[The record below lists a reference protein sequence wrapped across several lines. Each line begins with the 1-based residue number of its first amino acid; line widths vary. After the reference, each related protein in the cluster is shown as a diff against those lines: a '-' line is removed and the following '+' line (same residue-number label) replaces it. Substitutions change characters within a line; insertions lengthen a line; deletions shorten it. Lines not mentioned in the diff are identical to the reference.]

1 MISFLT
7 DSHARNPIGGEPYVE
22 ALERL
27 ESLKLAIAA
36 AEATGGVGVDMDSF
50 AKSLPRVSRTE
61 RQAFAEQA
69 DAIADA
75 AVAGLAA
82 VTAVQAAGADR
93 MTKGMDA
100 LAAQLRSGVDGLDGL
115 LTL

>member
-7 DSHARNPIGGEPYVE
+7 DSPAYASFGGEPYVE

-27 ESLKLAIAA
+27 EGLKRAIAA
-36 AEATGGVGVDMDSF
+36 AEATGGIGVDMDEVAASW
-50 AKSLPRVSRTE
+50 PRASKAE
-61 RQAFAEQA
+61 RQAFAERA

-75 AVAGLAA
+75 AIAGLAA
-82 VTAVQAAGADR
+82 VGAVQASQQ
-93 MTKGMDA
+93 GMMAA
-100 LAAQLRSGVDGLDGL
+100 LADELRAGVDGLDGL

>member
-7 DSHARNPIGGEPYVE
+7 DSPKGEPYVE

-27 ESLKLAIAA
+27 ESLKHAIAA
-36 AEATGGVGVDMDSF
+36 AEATGGIGVDLNEVG
-50 AKSLPRVSRTE
+50 AAWPRASRAE
-61 RQAFAEQA
+61 RLAFQEQA
-69 DAIADA
+69 DAVADA

-82 VTAVQAAGADR
+82 VTAVQAAGAE
-93 MTKGMDA
+93 KVSEGMDA
-100 LAAQLRSGVDGLDGL
+100 LAAKLRGGIDGLDGL